1 MADTL
6 TEMTNISKD
15 ISTSGI
21 EDVERRTD
29 VVETTN
35 ITKIFL
41 YAANTYHGRAIV
53 RELKQQK
60 DESLE
65 QTHIEPSEASSVD
78 KAPSFSVREESQIK
92 YQITSC
98 LDPILSCSVDDPL
111 PIDYFID
118 QVSSVFEQ
126 TILDQDILI
135 YDTNFDVKGVNDA
148 LEMVKILEKWAVSN
162 DDALVEKKR
171 LILISNLMTWAMT
184 E

>member
-78 KAPSFSVREESQIK
+78 KAPSFSVLEESQIK

-98 LDPILSCSVDDPL
+98 FDPILSCSVDDPL

-148 LEMVKILEKWAVSN
+148 LEMVKFLEKWAMSN
-162 DDALVEKKR
+162 DDALVKKKR